1 MNIVPALDVFA
12 ALLKARGQALAFPGG
27 APRVSAAVDA
37 DLLARAI
44 DWAGSTISAKNRV
57 FNLTNGD
64 LYTWEQ
70 LWPALAD
77 QLGMDPGTAMPRS
90 VHKFCSPQQNL

>member
-12 ALLKARGQALAFPGG
+12 ALLNARGQALAFPGG
-27 APRVSAAVDA
+27 ASRVSAAVDA

-70 LWPALAD
+70 L
-77 QLGMDPGTAMPRS
+77 
-90 VHKFCSPQQNL
+90 